1 VLEDD
6 ENGVLDVLIRWQPTI
21 GACFKNFADL
31 TFSSLLITCALPVCL
46 MYSFPMSVAARKDDL
61 ALKIRFDSSIK
72 NDTAHLR
79 AI

>member
-1 VLEDD
+1 
-6 ENGVLDVLIRWQPTI
+6 
-21 GACFKNFADL
+21 
-31 TFSSLLITCALPVCL
+31 